1 MTPALPPTGRISDR
15 TYRIVIPSSR
25 GRPNREM
32 DAIGWLLF
40 LGRSIL
46 LVPLLPL
53 VLGAL
58 LVDRLVTR
66 HRTTRG

>member
-1 MTPALPPTGRISDR
+1 
-15 TYRIVIPSSR
+15 
-25 GRPNREM
+25 M